1 MVTTARITTTV
12 SREPRETCGA
22 SRLGAAPPCPPA
34 FSGIGPLPAA
44 DEFDSP
50 AFMVASPCASSALL
64 QLVPCGPRGSC
75 VGLIL
80 VVRLRSGNGGIVT
93 GHLGKEDGN
102 ERQRTE
108 GRQQQPSDDGAA
120 QRRILLSAIAQA
132 QRHGRSEEHTSE
144 LQSL

>member
-34 FSGIGPLPAA
+34 FSGVGPLSAA

-64 QLVPCGPRGSC
+64 QLVPCGCCGSC
-75 VGLIL
+75 VGLRIVLVIL
-80 VVRLRSGNGGIVT
+80 VVRLGSGNGGIVT
-93 GHLGKEDGN
+93 VHQGKEDGN
-102 ERQRTE
+102 ERQRAE
-108 GRQQQPSDDGAA
+108 EIGRAAGRGREEMSVGA
-120 QRRILLSAIAQA
+120 
-132 QRHGRSEEHTSE
+132 G
-144 LQSL
+144 